1 MKTEPQTKYSLQ
13 TIVDEAV
20 ERLLDE
26 RMALGLSSPE
36 SFTAIAQ
43 ARTRILAALEAAAGP
58 RTDVQSCPDHPD
70 GCYESDA
77 LMRPPEAAAGPRDER
92 LREAL
97 EAYARAHENWLDPE
111 ADGCPESIALRAALA
126 GTGAER

>member
-43 ARTRILAALEAAAGP
+43 ARTRILAALEAAEG
-58 RTDVQSCPDHPD
+58 T
-70 GCYESDA
+70 
-77 LMRPPEAAAGPRDER
+77 RDEK
-92 LREAL
+92 LR
-97 EAYARAHENWLDPE
+97 D
-111 ADGCPESIALRAALA
+111 ALA
-126 GTGAER
+126 GIAHLGHAAVWDGRRCLCAAHEDARTALANTGVE